1 MAFMIRRAEPSDWEA
16 YRACWRCYRAYRFV
30 ETGRRRTMDRDPAI
44 TEIELGYPL
53 SN

>member
-1 MAFMIRRAEPSDWEA
+1 MAFMIRRAEPSGWEA
-16 YRACWRCYRAYRFV
+16 YRARWSLLPLYGFV

-44 TEIELGYPL
+44 TEIALGYPL